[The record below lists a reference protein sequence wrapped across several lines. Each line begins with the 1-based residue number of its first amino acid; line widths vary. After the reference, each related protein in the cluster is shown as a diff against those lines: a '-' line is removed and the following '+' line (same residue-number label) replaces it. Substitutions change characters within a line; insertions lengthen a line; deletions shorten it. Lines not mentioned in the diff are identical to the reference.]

1 MNLASTKA
9 MEQPYTKQRLNSLD
23 LARNIELP
31 LKEFASLYTSNLNSH
46 IKGLWCENLVAIYL
60 NSKKWRLLSHRK
72 KIKSIEIDLIF
83 RTPKNQIVL
92 IEVKSMNSMQKA
104 IPRWSHGQQ
113 RKFTYVMEQLN
124 VSLKHEEIYGLLAL
138 VEYNRLSFFYLDE
151 T

>member
-1 MNLASTKA
+1 
-9 MEQPYTKQRLNSLD
+9 
-23 LARNIELP
+23 
-31 LKEFASLYTSNLNSH
+31 
-46 IKGLWCENLVAIYL
+46 
-60 NSKKWRLLSHRK
+60 
-72 KIKSIEIDLIF
+72 
-83 RTPKNQIVL
+83 
-92 IEVKSMNSMQKA
+92 MNSMQKA